1 MLMAAR
7 ETPNLEVRVQIL
19 YHLPQGSRLAGEIAT
34 LIRWRSLVQIQPAL
48 PMEQWVSGLNQLI
61 ANQPYSNRVPKVQ
74 ILPAPP
80 MLTVAQL
87 VELQIVV
94 LVVVS
99 SILICQPNRGVVQS
113 GRTRALGA

>member
-1 MLMAAR
+1 MAAR

-19 YHLPQGSRLAGEIAT
+19 YHLPQGSRLAGEIAP

-80 MLTVAQL
+80 DRGIVQL
-87 VELQIVV
+87 
-94 LVVVS
+94 
-99 SILICQPNRGVVQS
+99 
-113 GRTRALGA
+113 GRTLALGARGRRFKSCFPYQKNENNVRIVLTLLY